1 MSFKKGDMVIDLSD
15 NTIGKVVKVT
25 RTTIQIK
32 YIVVIEEYE
41 ELHDDK
47 VLISGTDSR
56 GDQIR
61 LVERVHE
68 SHKHD
73 FMLLRP
79 AIAMKVFDR
88 DLEDLLS

>member
-1 MSFKKGDMVIDLSD
+1 M
-15 NTIGKVVKVT
+15 
-25 RTTIQIK
+25 
-32 YIVVIEEYE
+32 
-41 ELHDDK
+41 
-47 VLISGTDSR
+47 SGTDSH

-61 LVERVHE
+61 LVERVQE
-68 SHKHD
+68 AHKRDFMRD